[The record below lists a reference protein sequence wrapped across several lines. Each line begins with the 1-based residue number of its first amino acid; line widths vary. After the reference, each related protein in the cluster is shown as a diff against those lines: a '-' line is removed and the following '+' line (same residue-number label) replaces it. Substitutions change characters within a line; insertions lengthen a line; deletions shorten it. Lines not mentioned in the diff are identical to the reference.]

1 MTRKKC
7 FIFNTAS
14 VISFFLLSQIQKKNS
29 EGHKEVKKKEKKKKE
44 MEKQWGLKWLKVLFV
59 LWLSGQH
66 PDSSVSVVSDS
77 DHWLLHSK
85 ELDQINV
92 LSKKKKK
99 KLLCCFCSNGENG
112 LFLKGQYTQ
121 IINKNINTFV
131 FAPIFSRGLK
141 LLLRTKQKFMQMFF
155 KIHVS

>member
-1 MTRKKC
+1 MFFILEKAYMRLFRSVTVLFTWYNITLCFLSLTCVPFVFVLCFFFVLFFSLYDKKKV
-7 FIFNTAS
+7 FYFQTAS
-14 VISFFLLSQIQKKNS
+14 VISFFLLSQIQKK
-29 EGHKEVKKKEKKKKE
+29 KTRKDTRKLKKKEKKKKE

-92 LSKKKKK
+92 LSKKKK
-99 KLLCCFCSNGENG
+99 LLCCFCS
-112 LFLKGQYTQ
+112 
-121 IINKNINTFV
+121 V
-131 FAPIFSRGLK
+131 
-141 LLLRTKQKFMQMFF
+141 
-155 KIHVS
+155 